1 MILACVGVVVVLL
14 LAALLQPPRKHL
26 LPSAWTTCRG
36 AANTVLRKW
45 AGWTT
50 GVAGMRAAVWAAW
63 PAMATSSPLRGQ
75 VEPHRVPVPMR
86 DWAVATGSSL
96 GVLVALVTVVVVVTH
111 WNRRERAVRTR
122 PAVTPPPSSPPHGQD
137 SLPQA
142 RPAPGGEAQPSHP
155 DADALVTPHV
165 QPGAPALGGSST
177 LTHINDWLSGGTLRS
192 QVPVQSL
199 PEQKAPCRQRSKA
212 PCQGP
217 RATPSAASARI
228 ASATEHDGPRV
239 RAGNCIT
246 PVSSPNT
253 AAHQL
258 APNAAQRAARAVP
271 EQRFLRAQGSPV
283 PCLEP
288 AAASGMPKGVPA
300 AVQGGQTVRNGV
312 AYTVQGGTIQAG
324 DWAYAYQW
332 TAGPRS
338 LLWQWSA
345 RLRASLYNLRSKR

>member
-1 MILACVGVVVVLL
+1 
-14 LAALLQPPRKHL
+14 
-26 LPSAWTTCRG
+26 
-36 AANTVLRKW
+36 
-45 AGWTT
+45 
-50 GVAGMRAAVWAAW
+50 MRAAVWAAW

-75 VEPHRVPVPMR
+75 DEPHRVPVPMR

-212 PCQGP
+212 PCQGS
-217 RATPSAASARI
+217 RATPTAASARV
-228 ASATEHDGPRV
+228 ASATEHDGPGV
-239 RAGNCIT
+239 RAGNHIT
-246 PVSSPNT
+246 PGELPQYGGPPVGPECRSAGSSSRAQT
-253 AAHQL
+253 AV
-258 APNAAQRAARAVP
+258 AARAGQP
-271 EQRFLRAQGSPV
+271 GPLSGARGRIRDAQRCTCGCAGWANCQKWCGLHGARGERYRQATGHTHISGR
-283 PCLEP
+283 P
-288 AAASGMPKGVPA
+288 ALGRCCGNRVHDC
-300 AVQGGQTVRNGV
+300 G
-312 AYTVQGGTIQAG
+312 
-324 DWAYAYQW
+324 
-332 TAGPRS
+332 
-338 LLWQWSA
+338 
-345 RLRASLYNLRSKR
+345 